1 MYGSDFMDG
10 IKEVCEEV
18 YVHQEN
24 VQRVK
29 EQALANEEISYLA
42 AIFKALGDSTRI
54 QILQALSQEELCVC
68 DLAEILGMTQSAISH
83 QLRIL
88 RNLRIVKHR
97 KEGKMVFYSLD
108 DEHIINLFAQGLAH
122 IRHR

>member
-1 MYGSDFMDG
+1 MDG